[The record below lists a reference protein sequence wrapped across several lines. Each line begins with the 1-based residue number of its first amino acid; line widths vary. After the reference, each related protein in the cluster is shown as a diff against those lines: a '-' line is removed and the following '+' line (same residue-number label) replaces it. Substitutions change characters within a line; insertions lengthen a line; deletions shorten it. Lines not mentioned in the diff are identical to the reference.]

1 MANETSAAEKAVL
14 GPFMDEL
21 REPDPAGYLIWAGA
35 GLSWFAAVL
44 ATTVA
49 LRKLAPRPLPRRRGM
64 ARAPKAADRGWPR
77 GNGAQRRAR
86 SMATAL
92 ARHRG
97 RGWIPGPDR
106 KADLRF
112 QMRVPRAPSTGA

>member
-1 MANETSAAEKAVL
+1 VANETSAAEKAVL

-86 SMATAL
+86 AWQPL
-92 ARHRG
+92 
-97 RGWIPGPDR
+97 
-106 KADLRF
+106 
-112 QMRVPRAPSTGA
+112 